1 MKTSSEEKTVRAEH
15 KSCSDTVSISRE
27 QAVALRKSGEALIE
41 LAEELQK
48 TTEYDQQNKKVNHA
62 TEDYLNGQ
70 RIIFFQNAERTLN
83 DQINALRRSQRAI
96 RKTIKNMETEQNA

>member
-1 MKTSSEEKTVRAEH
+1 MKTSSEEKSVQTEH
-15 KSCSDTVSISRE
+15 KNCSNLNATSRE
-27 QAVALRKSGEALIE
+27 QAIALRKSGEALIE

-48 TTEYDQQNKKVNHA
+48 TTEYDQQNKKINHA
-62 TEDYLNGQ
+62 KEDYIGNQ
-70 RIIFFQNAERTLN
+70 RIIFLRNAERTLN

>member
-15 KSCSDTVSISRE
+15 KNCSSLNATSRK
-27 QAVALRKSGEALIE
+27 QAIALRKSGEALIE

-62 TEDYLNGQ
+62 KEDYIGNQ
-70 RIIFFQNAERTLN
+70 RIIFLRNAERTLN

-96 RKTIKNMETEQNA
+96 RKTIESTETKQNA